1 MLFMMMTLTC
11 EKIELRNGFGVALV
25 MGKWGPKAVKG

>member
-1 MLFMMMTLTC
+1 MLFMMMTFKC
-11 EKIELRNGFGVALV
+11 EKIELRNKVGVALV